1 MWLFWPRHFL
11 SALLLAAKRDWIAHT
26 SERSHVVSPRR
37 SHTHSRC
44 QNKKGRKSDR
54 GSVALLPFSWSENI
68 KQPSHP
74 SDCFSKCLSVW
85 DFHLLDGGFILEE
98 LLMLF
103 NCLSQAE
110 LPGLQWQRSIAH
122 SKTEVV
128 YFVRHLTRTHMHAHT
143 HWPIDPLTPF
153 EEWVNAYFGVA
164 GSLQDYSV
172 WQQCACIDL
181 IPSSCNDSAHLAIVY
196 AARDYAQI
204 YSCYLQLHKASL

>member
-37 SHTHSRC
+37 SHTRSRC

-54 GSVALLPFSWSENI
+54 GSVALLPFSWTENI
-68 KQPSHP
+68 KQPSHR

-98 LLMLF
+98 LLILF

-128 YFVRHLTRTHMHAHT
+128 YFVRHLTCTHMHAHT
-143 HWPIDPLTPF
+143 HTGLSILSLHLRDELMLILVLLVAYRIIQSGKNVRVSILFPAAAMTLLT
-153 EEWVNAYFGVA
+153 
-164 GSLQDYSV
+164 
-172 WQQCACIDL
+172 
-181 IPSSCNDSAHLAIVY
+181 
-196 AARDYAQI
+196 
-204 YSCYLQLHKASL
+204 